1 MNVKQSLQ
9 TRALHLLARREYSR
23 LELEKKLAGHAETPE
38 ALSEVL
44 DTLEHRGLLSAER
57 LVEQVVHGRRH
68 KYGAQRI
75 RHELK
80 EKGIADHLI
89 DTAMSELKAT
99 ELQTAREIWRK
110 KFGVMPE
117 NLKERSK
124 HARFL
129 AARGFSAATIRQI
142 LVCSDEE
149 G

>member
-9 TRALHLLARREYSR
+9 TRAVSLLARREHSR
-23 LELEKKLAGHAETPE
+23 LELEKKLAGHAQTPE
-38 ALSEVL
+38 MLLEVL
-44 DTLEHRGLLSAER
+44 DALEQRGLLSAER

-89 DTAMSELKAT
+89 DTAMADLKET

-110 KFGVMPE
+110 KFGVIPE

-124 HARFL
+124 QARFL
-129 AARGFSAATIRQI
+129 AGRGFSAEIIRQI
-142 LVCSDEE
+142 LACSDEE

>member
-44 DTLEHRGLLSAER
+44 DTLEQRGLLSAER

-124 HARFL
+124 QARFL

-142 LVCSDEE
+142 LACSDEE